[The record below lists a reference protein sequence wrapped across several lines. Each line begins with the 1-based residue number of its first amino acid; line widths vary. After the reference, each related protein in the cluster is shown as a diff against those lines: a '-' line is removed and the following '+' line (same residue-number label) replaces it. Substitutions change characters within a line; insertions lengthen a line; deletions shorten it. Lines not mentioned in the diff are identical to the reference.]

1 MPFFTGRNM
10 PVRFTLSLPMSA
22 HEPEILEPQPL
33 QDFTGLDE
41 YQFSG
46 DTTTVLNKRGFLAA
60 YRTQASVF
68 HAAAIAGINRA
79 TVYKYLQRDPIFAAA
94 FEDCKEDTADS
105 IETSVYHEARYGNN
119 PLLKMFWLK
128 AHRPEYRDRVTLDL
142 PAMRSELQTRL
153 HKQLVTG
160 NDNGQLRTPAPPSH
174 QLAKKNECEDD

>member
-1 MPFFTGRNM
+1 MG
-10 PVRFTLSLPMSA
+10 LHLACMSA
-22 HEPEILEPQPL
+22 QEPEILETQPL

-46 DTTTVLNKRGFLAA
+46 DIETVLKKRGFLAA

-68 HAAAIAGINRA
+68 HAACIAGIARA
-79 TVYKYLQRDPIFAAA
+79 SVYRYLERDPVFAAA

-128 AHRPEYRDRVTLDL
+128 AHRPEYRDRVTLDI
-142 PAMRSELQTRL
+142 PAMRTELQTRL
-153 HKQLVTG
+153 HKQIVTTS
-160 NDNGQLRTPAPPSH
+160 DHRDSSQLPSPAPPSH
-174 QLAKKNECEDD
+174 QLAKKSECQDD